1 MLSSYKYH
9 VCPKDWPTSDWI
21 GQYSFC
27 SDGRTLQQPIIDGSM
42 KAEAFLWVNGQIKL
56 GTNAII
62 DTSLTA
68 DPAAEFLGPYDEN
81 GAGIEVVIIC
91 RTCFV
96 PPAYVHLP
104 LAKPLSPR
112 VLCTLAN
119 YSRSYP
125 GRRTGTIILTFDR
138 LPLRSHYKV
147 TDKIVAYHVHC
158 LAPTSIGWSLG
169 ER

>member
-1 MLSSYKYH
+1 M
-9 VCPKDWPTSDWI
+9 
-21 GQYSFC
+21 
-27 SDGRTLQQPIIDGSM
+27 
-42 KAEAFLWVNGQIKL
+42 NGQIKL

-158 LAPTSIGWSLG
+158 LAPTSYLMNNSREILEHDYSLLKSSY
-169 ER
+169 RAIQRNQIATIAMAKNLLK